1 MFLRPMRAQRR
12 SSSPHMVHRA
22 AAMKEFAKFTRK
34 QLQWSLI
41 FSKNASPGIFS
52 WILHNLDEYSWILD
66 SKHSFICTPTKIK
79 AIPTSEAAT
88 RGFPR
93 KRCSENRQQIYR
105 RTLMPKCDF
114 NKVALQLYWNCT
126 SAWMFSW
133 NLLHIFGT
141 LLYNN
146 ISRGLNFLWPLK
158 NFFSGACFC
167 RTLEYVTEKLI

>member
-1 MFLRPMRAQRR
+1 MEIIWMFLRPMRAQRR
-12 SSSPHMVHRA
+12 SSSPHMFHRA
-22 AAMKEFAKFTRK
+22 SAMKEFAKFTRK

-88 RGFPR
+88 QGFPR

-114 NKVALQLYWNCT
+114 NKVALQLYWNRF
-126 SAWMFSW
+126 SAWVFSCKFAAYFQNTFSKEHLW
-133 NLLHIFGT
+133 VAACANFRCDYSIITIIQTIFC
-141 LLYNN
+141 
-146 ISRGLNFLWPLK
+146 K
-158 NFFSGACFC
+158 
-167 RTLEYVTEKLI
+167 